1 MPFLSLNLSIREQT
15 GQMLI
20 AGFEGTRITR
30 AVEDLIL
37 NHHIGGLILFDRN
50 YENPQQLH
58 ALTRDLQQVAAAS
71 STGLPLFL
79 SVDQEGGRVARLK
92 APFTEFPPAIGLDRV
107 RSEDLAYE
115 FGRALTRELFE
126 VGINMDYA
134 PVLDVHTHPDNP
146 VIGDRAFST
155 DPRWAGLLAV
165 AFMKGCRDSGV
176 LPVGKHFPGHGDTHL
191 DSHHDLP
198 WVDRDAEG
206 LQRIELAPFAH
217 AIQHGLEAIMTAHVM
232 YPAWDEHLPATFS
245 KRILQ
250 DILRGQMGFEGVII
264 SDDLEMKA
272 VDQHFSFDTF
282 AERGVTAGLDA
293 FLICHHRD
301 KVLALH
307 DQLNRGVECGRID
320 PARIETSVERLLHLK
335 AKLQPPPE
343 QPPEPAGWTSY
354 HQPIADRLRQAGEPF
369 A

>member
-1 MPFLSLNLSIREQT
+1 MKLNLSIREQT

-20 AGFEGTRITR
+20 SGFEGTRVTR
-30 AVEDLIL
+30 ETEDLIL
-37 NHHIGGLILFDRN
+37 NRHIGGLILFDRN

-71 STGLPLFL
+71 STGLPLFV

-92 APFTEFPPAIGLDRV
+92 APFTEFPPAIGLDRI

-115 FGRALTRELFE
+115 FGRALTRELFD
-126 VGINMDYA
+126 VGVNMDYA
-134 PVLDVHTHPDNP
+134 PVLDVHTNADNP

-155 DPRWAGLLAV
+155 DPHWAGVLAV
-165 AFMKGCRDSGV
+165 AFMNGCRDSGV

-198 WVDRDAEG
+198 WVERDESG
-206 LQRIELAPFAH
+206 LNQVELAPFAH
-217 AIQHGLEAIMTAHVM
+217 SIQHGLEAIMTAHVM
-232 YPAWDEHLPATFS
+232 YPAWDEALPATFS
-245 KRILQ
+245 PRILQ
-250 DILRGQMGFEGVII
+250 EILRGQLGFEGVII

-282 AERGVTAGLDA
+282 AERGVEAGLDV

-301 KVLALH
+301 KVEALQ
-307 DQLNRGVECGRID
+307 DQLIRGVESGRID
-320 PARIETSVERLLHLK
+320 RTRIESSVERLLRMKEKLK
-335 AKLQPPPE
+335 PAPE

-354 HQPIADRLRQAGEPF
+354 HQPIADRLRQAAESS